1 MRAMPTEASGPETA
15 WPPWSVHW
23 FACMCALA
31 SLNLLLCA
39 KLFFFS
45 SRSVATSTLSPSFRL
60 CIVFTLVCAFR
71 SYFPTVYLSRA
82 CIVDTFL
89 SNILLA
95 RLLAFVGELTW
106 VGQVAQS
113 LKQVNRQLENNP
125 AVNKLAN
132 GVIFL
137 IACAECFS
145 TYATITKNS
154 LFFTLEEGSWV
165 VAGVVSAARLP
176 KARPPPSSPFLT
188 RPQTCIS
195 PALVLLVSAF
205 RRRINPLQGRK
216 YIRRYLIVMCTFMIV
231 YDVWGVTT
239 DVPSNFSRYMDE
251 RDTTPSP
258 WLSFKDGLAEVT
270 GSCTLDRSWETWSG
284 YLLWMTSYFSL
295 GVWSSVA
302 LALFPVPEQ
311 RGGSKAA
318 AEPLLV

>member
-1 MRAMPTEASGPETA
+1 MPTEASGPETA

-106 VGQVAQS
+106 MVQVSHS

-165 VAGVVSAARLP
+165 VAGV
-176 KARPPPSSPFLT
+176 
-188 RPQTCIS
+188 TCIS

-302 LALFPVPEQ
+302 LALFTVPEQ